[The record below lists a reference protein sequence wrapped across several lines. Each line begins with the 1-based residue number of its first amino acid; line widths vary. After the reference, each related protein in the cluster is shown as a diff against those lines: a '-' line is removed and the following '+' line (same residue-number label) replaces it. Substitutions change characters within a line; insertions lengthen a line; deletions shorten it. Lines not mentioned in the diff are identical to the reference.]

1 MKNLIL
7 VCLFFFVSGIT
18 LAQSKKEMI
27 AILNNRVDSLN
38 QIVATERSDKLKLNT
53 EISNL
58 KSQIKE
64 LENTKDKLT
73 NQNNAETQEFQENQ
87 VQIVEL
93 NKQLKT
99 KKDSLVLVTSE
110 LLKYKPAPPKEKLV
124 VKQDNTG
131 PIKTV
136 TIGTQ
141 VWMKENLNV
150 SVFKNGV
157 AIPEVQDDDAWKK
170 ARDNHQPAWCYYN
183 DDPKNGTKNGKLYN
197 WYAAID
203 TNGLCPQGWHVPSN
217 AEWDILVTYLGGKDV
232 AGAKMK
238 AKPVMKKVVE
248 YYDVD
253 SKDCNNCASASK
265 EYKKIC
271 PVCKGTGYVK
281 IPLKKEKN
289 VYDNVVWG
297 FKGGTNESGF
307 TGLAGG
313 IRFDRYFQS
322 YDIIGSYGYWWS
334 STLIT
339 YSEAWSIGL
348 GSSSSDAYMSYN
360 DISHG
365 LSVRCLRD

>member
-27 AILNNRVDSLN
+27 VILNNRVDSLN
-38 QIVATERSDKLKLNT
+38 QIVSSERSDKQNLNI
-53 EISNL
+53 EISKL

-64 LENTKDKLT
+64 LENTKEKIT
-73 NQNNAETQEFQENQ
+73 NQNNAVTQELQENR

-93 NKQLKT
+93 NKQLKI
-99 KKDSLVLVTSE
+99 KQDSLVLVTTE

-157 AIPEVQDDDAWKK
+157 AIPEVKDNAAWEK
-170 ARDNHQPAWCYYN
+170 AGDNHQPAWCYYGS
-183 DDPKNGTKNGKLYN
+183 DPKNGAKYGKLYN
-197 WYAAID
+197 WYAVID
-203 TNGLCPQGWHVPSN
+203 TNGLCPTGWHVPSD
-217 AEWDILVTYLGGKDV
+217 AEWDILVTYLGGTDV

-238 AKPVMKKVVE
+238 AKPVTKKEVE
-248 YYDVD
+248 YYHVD
-253 SKDCNNCASASK
+253 SKHCNNCARASA

-289 VYDNVVWG
+289 VYDNVIWG
-297 FKGGTNESGF
+297 FIGGTNESGF
-307 TGLAGG
+307 TGLPGG
-313 IRFDRYFQS
+313 YRSSDGY
-322 YDIIGSYGYWWS
+322 YYGIGYYGYWWS
-334 STLIT
+334 STEGST
-339 YSEAWSIGL
+339 NSAWHRSLYTGFGIGTRN
-348 GSSSSDAYMSYN
+348 SKS
-360 DISHG
+360 
-365 LSVRCLRD
+365 